1 MSIPTPP
8 NANEM
13 IAFGIGSQEFCVY
26 VRSIREIRSWT
37 PVTRIPHA
45 PSYVL
50 GIVNLRGL
58 VLPIVDLAARLGY
71 PSVEPGP
78 RHAIMV
84 AETQSQIVGLLVD
97 GVSDIITVEGKDIQP
112 VPDVASSLA
121 RDFVSGI
128 ISVGSR
134 LISVITLE
142 NLMPQTVATVT

>member
-1 MSIPTPP
+1 MSVSTQL

-13 IAFGIGSQEFCVY
+13 IAFRIGTQEFCVY
-26 VRSIREIRSWT
+26 VTSIREIRSWT

-58 VLPIVDLAARLGY
+58 VLPIVDLAARLGF

-84 AETQSQIVGLLVD
+84 AETQSQVVGLLVD
-97 GVSDIITVEGKDIQP
+97 GVSDIISVEGKDVQP
-112 VPDVASSLA
+112 TPDVASSLA
-121 RDFVSGI
+121 RNFVSGI
-128 ISVGSR
+128 ISIDAR

-142 NLMPQTVATVT
+142 NLMPQTAFAA